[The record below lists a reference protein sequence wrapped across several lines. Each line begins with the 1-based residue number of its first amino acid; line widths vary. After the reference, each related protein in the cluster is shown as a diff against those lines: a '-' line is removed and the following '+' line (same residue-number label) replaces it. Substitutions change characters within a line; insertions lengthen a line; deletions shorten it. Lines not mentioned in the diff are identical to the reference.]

1 MTDNF
6 TYPFSYPRD
15 SSAASLHERYADL
28 EPGAETTD
36 QVSLAGRVMSK
47 RGHGKIAFADLRDSS
62 GRVQLMAQEADLGED
77 MGGFNE
83 IGVGDIVGARGIP
96 VRTRRG
102 ELSVRL
108 TEATILAPCLR
119 PMPEKW
125 HGVTD
130 VETRYRQRYL
140 DLLVNPEASQAVRAR
155 GAANEAIRSFF
166 KQRDFLEVETPLL
179 QAIASGAVAKPF
191 VTHHNA
197 LDMDLY
203 LRVAPELFLKRLLIG
218 GFDRVYE
225 LNRSF
230 RNEGVSTRHNPEF
243 TMLEAYEAYVDYNH
257 TMDLVE
263 DLVRAV
269 VQAVTGGLHAPGEG
283 GIDFEPPFERITM
296 FDAIERTSGKD
307 LSQIWASEDL
317 GKLHEE
323 AAALG
328 VGINPSWPPGKTLAT
343 IYEDVAEK
351 HLTAPTWIAGF
362 PRDIS
367 PLARSHR
374 TIPRFTEHA
383 DLVIAGLEI
392 APVYSELNDP
402 EEQRER
408 FKGQTEARL
417 AGEEETL
424 LPDEDFLEALAYG
437 MPPAGGFGLGVDR
450 LLTILLGA
458 DSIREVIL
466 FPILRPQDP
475 VGLAGGRSEQAPTT

>member
-83 IGVGDIVGARGIP
+83 IGVGDIVGARGTP

-102 ELSVRL
+102 ELSVRV

-155 GAANEAIRSFF
+155 GAANEAIRNFF

-179 QAIASGAVAKPF
+179 QVIASGAVARPF

-263 DLVRAV
+263 DLVRV
-269 VQAVTGGLHAPGEG
+269 IVQAVAGGLHAPGEG
-283 GIDFEPPFERITM
+283 GINFEPPFERITM
-296 FDAIERTSGKD
+296 FDAIERASGKD

-317 GKLHEE
+317 GRLHEE
-323 AAALG
+323 AAALD
-328 VGINPSWPPGKTLAT
+328 VGINPSWPPGKALAT

-374 TIPRFTEHA
+374 EIPRFTEHA

-408 FKGQTEARL
+408 FKGQTEARS

-466 FPILRPQDP
+466 FPILRP
-475 VGLAGGRSEQAPTT
+475 EQAPTT